1 MGPKFF
7 HVVLYEY
14 LKVFLNTPFKIL
26 HAKKWKNIYGS
37 KVVLSRE
44 PSKNKKVPKNK
55 IQNQKWFQKCDL
67 EPFWFNKELFWFS
80 FLEPFQEV

>member
-14 LKVFLNTPFKIL
+14 LRGFLNTPFENSTL
-26 HAKKWKNIYGS
+26 FRNEKNIYGS
-37 KVVLSRE
+37 KVVLSGE
-44 PSKNKKVPKNK
+44 PSRTKKVPKNK

-67 EPFWFNKELFWFS
+67 EPFLV
-80 FLEPFQEV
+80 Q